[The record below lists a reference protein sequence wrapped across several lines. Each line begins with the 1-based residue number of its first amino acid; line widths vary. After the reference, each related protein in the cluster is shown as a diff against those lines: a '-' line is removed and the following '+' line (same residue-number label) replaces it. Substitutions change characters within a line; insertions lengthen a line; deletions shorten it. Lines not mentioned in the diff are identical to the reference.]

1 MSHPHIVRFLGAFM
15 QSGAAPALCILLEFA
30 AGGTL
35 RHDIRRQRKKGQSY
49 ESDDVIVW
57 MTQLVT
63 AVSYM
68 HGRNV
73 LHRDL
78 SSGESTVSLRRAKSH
93 EETSL
98 PACVRTC
105 AFAVLCIRVPACALD
120 HDIM

>member
-15 QSGAAPALCILLEFA
+15 QSGAEPALCILLEFA

-35 RHDIRRQRKKGQSY
+35 HQDIRRQRKTGQSY
-49 ESDDVIVW
+49 KTDDVIVW

-78 SSGESTVSLRRAKSH
+78 SSGESTVSLRRAIGSAH
-93 EETSL
+93 SL
-98 PACVRTC
+98 CSAD
-105 AFAVLCIRVPACALD
+105 RVPACALALD